1 MIGKGRHPRKKAD
14 QSLLRQVAS
23 DIVLLRRMADPNA
36 NQDLATRLARV
47 RRARTTTVTHYGR
60 TSGKPYQVKI
70 WFTLDGDRIFLQT
83 MDMRRQWIQNVLKNP
98 KVSLRIGD
106 EVFEGD
112 VTPVSDPEEMRR
124 VVELMKRK
132 YPISL
137 PYLWIKKQPAG
148 AFKVSL
154 KQ

>member
-1 MIGKGRHPRKKAD
+1 
-14 QSLLRQVAS
+14 
-23 DIVLLRRMADPNA
+23 MADSHT
-36 NQDLATRLARV
+36 NQELAARLAQV
-47 RRARTTTVTHYGR
+47 SRARTTTVTPYGR

-70 WFTLDGDRIFLQT
+70 WFTVDGDHINLQT

-98 KVSLRIGD
+98 RISLRIAD

-112 VTPVSDPEEMRR
+112 VTPVSDPKEMNR

-137 PYLWIKKQPAG
+137 PYLWIKKRLPG

-154 KQ
+154 TR